1 MNNKIIDQFEDQ
13 VTPQVGNPMEDLTGY
28 IEQLQK
34 GFGLLSDRITLGRKE
49 Y

>member
-1 MNNKIIDQFEDQ
+1 MNNKIIDQ
-13 VTPQVGNPMEDLTGY
+13 VTPQVGSPMEDSTEY

-34 GFGLLSDRITLGRKE
+34 EFWLLSDRITLGRKE